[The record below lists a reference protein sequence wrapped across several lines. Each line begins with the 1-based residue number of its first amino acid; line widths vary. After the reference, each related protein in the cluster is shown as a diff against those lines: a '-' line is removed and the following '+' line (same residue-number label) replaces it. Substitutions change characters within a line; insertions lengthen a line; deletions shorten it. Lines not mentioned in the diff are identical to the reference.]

1 MSLSH
6 SCAER
11 SRIKLATVTWESG
24 DFMFEEVERKRPL
37 LNVLLSDLF
46 LFNLAQFFLTPG
58 EESIARLIVGA

>member
-1 MSLSH
+1 
-6 SCAER
+6 
-11 SRIKLATVTWESG
+11 
-24 DFMFEEVERKRPL
+24 MFEEVERKRPL